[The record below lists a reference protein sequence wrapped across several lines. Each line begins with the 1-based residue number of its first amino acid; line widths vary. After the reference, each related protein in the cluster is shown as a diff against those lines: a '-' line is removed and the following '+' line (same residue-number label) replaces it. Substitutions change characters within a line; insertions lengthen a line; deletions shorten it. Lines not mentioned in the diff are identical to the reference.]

1 MNDSLYPRWKG
12 HPLLSKKKAEIQKLF
27 MDRRVQLF
35 LGKFLGGE
43 LDVLNPVIK
52 KTGYHYPGVE
62 PFVDDPDEAES
73 FLSMLQGHGLI
84 NSEVVGLLAQ
94 CGNCKSYDIDS
105 VASSRKGKIEK
116 TDKAIWRCRDC
127 GALLDE
133 GGLVFQQIYS
143 YHFSKRGIDEISD
156 RLVVKP
162 LRDFLGE
169 RGYSTKSPGKLLGES
184 DVEHVFDIV
193 AFSGNLEEGILA
205 MDFVVSEN
213 PVEESHVA
221 SMFAKVYDTTPLKS
235 ILVVFPGLTRDARM
249 LAEQYKIDVVETRN
263 IKSIWIELR
272 KVIPPVDE
280 LRYEPLDVMTL
291 LSLPDHRRK
300 TATVTSNLGKATAEE
315 ISEKTERARAVES
328 GYLNQLVRMGYLKKE
343 RVGRRVLFSVI
354 S

>member
-1 MNDSLYPRWKG
+1 M
-12 HPLLSKKKAEIQKLF
+12 SKKKAKMQKLF

-62 PFVDDPDEAES
+62 PFVEEPDEAES
-73 FLSMLQGHGLI
+73 FLHMLQEHGLI
-84 NSEVVGLLAQ
+84 TSEVVGLLAQ
-94 CGNCKSYDIDS
+94 CGNCKSCNIDNI
-105 VASSRKGKIEK
+105 ASSRKGKIEK
-116 TDKAIWRCRDC
+116 TEKATWRCRNC

-133 GGLVFQQIYS
+133 DGLVFQQINS
-143 YHFSKRGIDEISD
+143 YHFSKKGIDEISD

-162 LRDFLGE
+162 LRDFLQE
-169 RGYSTKSPGKLLGES
+169 RGFSTKSPGKLLGES
-184 DVEHVFDIV
+184 NVEHVFDIV
-193 AFSGNLEEGILA
+193 AYGGNPEESILA
-205 MDFVVSEN
+205 MDFVVSEK
-213 PVEESHVA
+213 PVEESHVT

-235 ILVVFPGLTRDARM
+235 VLVVFPGLTRDARM

-263 IKSIWIELR
+263 ISSIWIELR

-291 LSLPDHRRK
+291 LSLPDHLRK

-343 RVGRRVLFSVI
+343 RVGRKVLFSVI